1 VKDPTERGWAVG
13 GTALNGDLGK
23 GGSTGSRV
31 ATLGFRRASPARA
44 GERASGSGVGLE
56 IACQAPETA
65 EPGKGA
71 FDDPALGYDPTAVG
85 ERSTISIV
93 P

>member
-1 VKDPTERGWAVG
+1 VAVQATEWRRWDFDERHRHGLAS
-13 GTALNGDLGK
+13 GD
-23 GGSTGSRV
+23 
-31 ATLGFRRASPARA
+31 
-44 GERASGSGVGLE
+44 GSGVGLE
-56 IACQAPETA
+56 IVCQAAETA

-71 FDDPALGYDPTAVG
+71 FDDPALSYDPTAVG

>member
-1 VKDPTERGWAVG
+1 VAVQAAEWRRWDFDERHRHGLAS
-13 GTALNGDLGK
+13 GD
-23 GGSTGSRV
+23 
-31 ATLGFRRASPARA
+31 
-44 GERASGSGVGLE
+44 GSGVGLE

-65 EPGKGA
+65 EPAKGA
-71 FDDPALGYDPTAVG
+71 FDNPALGYDPTAVG